1 MVKIMEEWKKSVLI
15 GVILIILAIAFAI
28 ARKEFNIWIILILI
42 LAVVDIIFGLM
53 RKKMNKSENLEFSI
67 KNEFCWAFHESA
79 QFIFFFI
86 YIEFQVTA
94 RQVKQHFTVE

>member
-28 ARKEFNIWIILILI
+28 VRNEINIWIILILI

-53 RKKMNKSENLEFSI
+53 RKKMS
-67 KNEFCWAFHESA
+67 
-79 QFIFFFI
+79 
-86 YIEFQVTA
+86 
-94 RQVKQHFTVE
+94 

>member
-28 ARKEFNIWIILILI
+28 VRKEVNIWIILIII

-53 RKKMNKSENLEFSI
+53 RKKMS
-67 KNEFCWAFHESA
+67 
-79 QFIFFFI
+79 
-86 YIEFQVTA
+86 
-94 RQVKQHFTVE
+94 

>member
-1 MVKIMEEWKKSVLI
+1 MLIRFKMVKIMEEWKKSVLI

-53 RKKMNKSENLEFSI
+53 RKKMNK
-67 KNEFCWAFHESA
+67 
-79 QFIFFFI
+79 
-86 YIEFQVTA
+86 
-94 RQVKQHFTVE
+94 

>member
-53 RKKMNKSENLEFSI
+53 RKKMNK
-67 KNEFCWAFHESA
+67 
-79 QFIFFFI
+79 
-86 YIEFQVTA
+86 
-94 RQVKQHFTVE
+94 

>member
-28 ARKEFNIWIILILI
+28 VRNEVNIWIILILI

-53 RKKMNKSENLEFSI
+53 RKKMS
-67 KNEFCWAFHESA
+67 
-79 QFIFFFI
+79 
-86 YIEFQVTA
+86 
-94 RQVKQHFTVE
+94 

>member
-1 MVKIMEEWKKSVLI
+1 MLIRFKKVKIMEEWKKSVLI

-53 RKKMNKSENLEFSI
+53 RKKMNK
-67 KNEFCWAFHESA
+67 
-79 QFIFFFI
+79 
-86 YIEFQVTA
+86 
-94 RQVKQHFTVE
+94 

>member
-1 MVKIMEEWKKSVLI
+1 MLIRYEMVKIMEEWKKSVLI

-53 RKKMNKSENLEFSI
+53 RKKMNK
-67 KNEFCWAFHESA
+67 
-79 QFIFFFI
+79 
-86 YIEFQVTA
+86 
-94 RQVKQHFTVE
+94 